1 MIVRNVP
8 TANLKPMGK
17 PLTSKIFIK
26 SAIDQTNLKSN
37 NLKLG
42 VVITWI
48 ISIVAIATCLK
59 EADF

>member
-26 SAIDQTNLKSN
+26 SAIDQTNLK
-37 NLKLG
+37 LG

-48 ISIVAIATCLK
+48 ISIVTIATCLK